1 MGFVLELLQM
11 LLYAIYR
18 NNKKVIEENKLPDQQ
33 LKNIVIISTLG
44 TAEVFPVD
52 TQSYA
57 NGESVSNDAKEHEQL
72 EELEKSMETQ
82 SDLNPV
88 ESSV

>member
-1 MGFVLELLQM
+1 M
-11 LLYAIYR
+11 
-18 NNKKVIEENKLPDQQ
+18 
-33 LKNIVIISTLG
+33 
-44 TAEVFPVD
+44 FPVD